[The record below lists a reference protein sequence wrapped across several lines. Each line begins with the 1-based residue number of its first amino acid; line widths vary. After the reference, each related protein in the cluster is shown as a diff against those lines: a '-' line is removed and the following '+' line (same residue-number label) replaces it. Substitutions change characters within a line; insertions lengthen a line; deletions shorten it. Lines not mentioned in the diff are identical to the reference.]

1 MAQKDKINEKNLDN
15 LRNKSSMLSYGVD
28 EQLADENIELR
39 NIVQQTIIDTKKK
52 LGERTNEKPI
62 NYFNELNF
70 GNAFNE
76 LFVDK
81 GKGNKSSTDSEKNKN
96 MRDFKRYMMDG
107 TQVDIGALLAEESS
121 RTVLFNNYR
130 IIHKHIPECAQALM
144 IYKDNIMSP
153 DDFTKLIFNVNYE
166 KPLNDDAK
174 AIVDEKIDAI
184 TLKYELEQKADKII
198 EETLELG
205 ECYYAVLS
213 LEDELS
219 MMLSDPTRQTQ
230 LNEDFIRAADPNAV
244 EVPILSES
252 INFNEQELEAFNECI
267 GFEGD
272 NILAEDNAKILMARF
287 INENVKI
294 GSSKELLIE
303 KIEADKDKHKND
315 IPDEFFKK
323 RSVGRPRKN
332 ASDSKPMYVNGSALR
347 HLKPEKIVE
356 LKIDNICYGY
366 YYAEEIA
373 NNIPNTTYLGNASGR
388 SVNGTMSLASNST
401 ISGTTGSTYSP
412 ATSAAS
418 TLGVGEA
425 KLKLI
430 SNMFLN
436 SISKKLDKDFVR
448 NNKEFKDF
456 IYDLVRQ
463 DYIVKKGLKLTYF
476 RPDEIIKFEV
486 EPVYRDITYFA
497 KLYLS
502 ILTNNLLIKLGRA
515 HDKRLFYVN
524 VGADAA
530 YEQAIQSVIEDI
542 KTKDYKMENLNDF
555 NTVLNLTPGR
565 FDDYF
570 IPQINGDRP
579 VEIDTL
585 PGMDVDMNN
594 EFVEYLKNSMMSGMG
609 VPRNLID
616 VTSDVDYARTIS
628 AMNSNFV
635 RSVIRYQKRLTP
647 SFTRMY
653 QRLYE
658 NEYKYLNDQEA
669 DSDTVDISAIRI
681 QFPSPATL
689 SMTNISEQIQSAEQN
704 ADFISSQLEIPKAD
718 GSNEDKR
725 VKLKTMIIK
734 DLLPSID
741 WDKYTKMKEE
751 MEREA
756 AKEQIGQP
764 QGDPSMMGGDP
775 YGGGMY

>member
-1 MAQKDKINEKNLDN
+1 MAKRDNINEKNLEN
-15 LRNKSSMLSYGVD
+15 LRNKSSFLAYGVD
-28 EQLADENIELR
+28 EQLSDENIQLK

-81 GKGNKSSTDSEKNKN
+81 KNENQTEADKARN
-96 MRDFKRYMMDG
+96 SQNFKRYITDN
-107 TQVDIGALLAEESS
+107 QQIDIGALMAEDAS

-130 IIHKHIPECAQALM
+130 IIHKHIPECAQALQ

-153 DDFTKLIFNVNYE
+153 DDFTKLIFNIKYE
-166 KPLNDDAK
+166 K
-174 AIVDEKIDAI
+174 AINEEARKLVDERIDSI
-184 TLKYELEQKADKII
+184 SLKYELEHKADKII

-205 ECYYAVLS
+205 ESYYAVIS
-213 LEDELS
+213 LENELS
-219 MMLSDPTRQTQ
+219 SMLSDPIRST
-230 LNEDFIRAADPNAV
+230 LNEDYIRTIDPDTV
-244 EVPILSES
+244 SVPILSENILLNS
-252 INFNEQELEAFNECI
+252 EELEALSECFELKEGETLNEK
-267 GFEGD
+267 D
-272 NILAEDNAKILMARF
+272 ASVF
-287 INENVKI
+287 IASCVNENVVI
-294 GSSKELLIE
+294 GSSKELLLE
-303 KIEADKDKHKND
+303 KIEADKDKSKND
-315 IPDEFFKK
+315 IPDDFYKK

-332 ASDSKPMYVNGSALR
+332 SGDTKPMYINGSALR
-347 HLKPEKIVE
+347 YLKPEKIVE
-356 LKIDNICYGY
+356 LKIDNVCYGY
-366 YYAEEIA
+366 FYAEEIA

-412 ATSAAS
+412 VSSAAAQ
-418 TLGVGEA
+418 LGIGEA
-425 KLKLI
+425 KMKLI
-430 SNMFLN
+430 SNLFLN
-436 SISKKLDKDFVR
+436 SISKKIDKEFVR
-448 NNKEFKDF
+448 KNKQFKDF

-463 DYIVKKGLKLTYF
+463 DYIIKKGVKLTYF
-476 RPDEIIKFEV
+476 KPDEVIKFEV
-486 EPVYRDITYFA
+486 DPVYKDITYFA

-515 HDKRLFYVN
+515 HDKRVFYVN

-585 PGMDVDMNN
+585 AGMDVDMNN

-616 VTSDVDYARTIS
+616 VTSDVDYARSIS
-628 AMNSNFV
+628 AMNANFV

-647 SFTRMY
+647 AFTRMY
-653 QRLYE
+653 QKLYE
-658 NEYKYLNDQEA
+658 NEYRYLNDQEA
-669 DSDTVDISAIRI
+669 EQDEIDIDSIRV

-689 SMTNISEQIQSAEQN
+689 SMTSMTEQIQSAEQN
-704 ADFISSQLEIPKAD
+704 ADFIASQLVVPKTD
-718 GSNEDKR
+718 GSNEQER
-725 VKLKTMIIK
+725 MELKSMIVK
-734 DLLPSID
+734 DLVPSID
-741 WDKYTKMKEE
+741 WEKYEKMRDEMKRNVEKE
-751 MEREA
+751 
-756 AKEQIGQP
+756 KIGEP
-764 QGDPSMMGGDP
+764 PVDPNMM
-775 YGGGMY
+775 GGGMY